1 VTETSELKIIITA
14 DDKSKEI
21 LAGNKKSLLD
31 LGELAGGALKLGLA
45 VGAAGVATL
54 GAALFSSVGA
64 AGESELAL
72 ADLDA
77 TLKSTAAAFNQTA
90 DAIPHA
96 TDEAAAAIE
105 KVSTEHTEGITKV
118 TEEGTEKAA
127 DLSERVVEL
136 SENLAERQATIQG
149 QMAEE
154 ADSFNDRMAE
164 SSRALNERL
173 GEMVEAHAERVSS
186 LQDQIAAG
194 NDGFNDRMAESS
206 RALNERLG
214 EMVEA
219 YAERVSGL
227 QDQITGVTEGAD
239 ERRRTQQ
246 ERLQETI
253 ANIEER
259 TVERREALQERLAET
274 EDATQRVKLE
284 AQLAKL
290 DETAA
295 KEKSK
300 AEAKAAAEEERQK
313 RADDKRLVQLQ
324 GRLNKENTEYAKQ
337 QAKLSADV
345 ERQEAKYKE
354 EHDKKLAALKATLDK
369 ENAEYTK
376 QQAKLRAGAAR
387 REAEYKEEHDKKL
400 AAVKATLDRE
410 NAEYAKQS
418 AKIRAEQTKVETE
431 TKVHL
436 AKLEADYGE
445 AMGKVAE
452 KFSAIE
458 RGLVAPQRASQIS
471 RQAILDQADA
481 LQNLTRFE
489 DDTIIS
495 GQSMLLTFTNIG
507 ANVFPQ
513 ATEAILD
520 MATKFK
526 GMGVDSAAIMLG
538 KALQDP
544 ITGVTALK
552 RAGVMLNDTMMDQV
566 KAFMDVGNIEGAQKI
581 ILKELQTELD
591 KSAIAAGATLV
602 GKLDILKNKFGD
614 VQEKIGGGMVPG
626 LTILGNKLIEVLDKP
641 EVQAAIASL
650 SIWLGTELPKAIEW
664 GTKLLMDLQ
673 EGGLSGV
680 LTKAKAWSEDP
691 ATKAFLQGI
700 GSQVGTGI
708 VEGVR
713 ITVTNAPIWIG
724 LAAEMGNVAIPIIT
738 ESAKAF
744 GGAMFQSILEGM
756 GLSKDLSAKLTPI
769 IMAGA
774 GAAGAAAAGPMGP
787 VAGAAGAGAG
797 MWEQLRNLLGFQ
809 SGGVVPGTLGAPRL
823 AMVHGGETITPAGG
837 SSGNLTFIY
846 SPQMS
851 LADEREIQSKLIP
864 ALDRWYADARRRR
877 VVA

>member
-1 VTETSELKIIITA
+1 MGASEELKIIITA
-14 DDKSKEI
+14 DDRAKDVLSE
-21 LAGNKKSLLD
+21 NKKSLLD

-96 TDEAAAAIE
+96 TDEAAAAIA
-105 KVSTEHTEGITKV
+105 KVSAEHTEGITKV
-118 TEEGTEKAA
+118 TEDGAEKIEEFGVRILELNEG
-127 DLSERVVEL
+127 
-136 SENLAERQATIQG
+136 LAERQATIQG

-186 LQDQIAAG
+186 LQDQIAAK
-194 NDGFNDRMAESS
+194 NDGFNDQMAESS

-227 QDQITGVTEGAD
+227 QDQITGVAENAD

-274 EDATQRVKLE
+274 EDATQRAKLE

-290 DETAA
+290 DETAE

-324 GRLNKENTEYAKQ
+324 ERLDKENTEYAKQ

-376 QQAKLRAGAAR
+376 QQAKLRADAAR

-400 AAVKATLDRE
+400 VAVKATLDRE

-481 LQNLTRFE
+481 LQELTRFE
-489 DDTIIS
+489 DDTIIR
-495 GQSMLLTFTNIG
+495 GQSMLLTFMNIG
-507 ANVFPQ
+507 ENVFPQ
-513 ATEAILD
+513 ATESILD

-526 GMGVDSAAIMLG
+526 GMDVGSAAIMLG
-538 KALQDP
+538 KALNEP
-544 ITGVTALK
+544 IAGVTAL
-552 RAGVMLNDTMMDQV
+552 RRVGVDLNDTMMDQV
-566 KAFMDVGNIEGAQKI
+566 KAFIDVGNVEAAQKI
-581 ILKELQTELD
+581 ILGELQAEIGG
-591 KSAIAAGATLV
+591 SARAAGETFV

-614 VQEKIGGGMVPG
+614 VQETIGGAMLPS
-626 LTILGNKLIEVLDKP
+626 LTLLGNRLIEVLDKP

-650 SIWLGTELPKAIEW
+650 SKWLSDELPRAIEW
-664 GTKLLMDLQ
+664 GTKLLGDLQ

-680 LTKAKAWSEDP
+680 LTKAKAWSESP
-691 ATKAFLQGI
+691 ETQALLQNAGTQIGAGI
-700 GSQVGTGI
+700 VDGIKITITSVPVWTGI
-708 VEGVR
+708 AV
-713 ITVTNAPIWIG
+713 
-724 LAAEMGNVAIPIIT
+724 EMGKVATPILLNVW
-738 ESAKAF
+738 KGLLK
-744 GGAMFQSILEGM
+744 GGAISVLTGL
-756 GLSKDLSAKLTPI
+756 GLSAEDATSRVSG
-769 IMAGA
+769 IM
-774 GAAGAAAAGPMGP
+774 
-787 VAGAAGAGAG
+787 
-797 MWEQLRNLLGFQ
+797 GFA
-809 SGGVVPGTLGAPRL
+809 SGGVVPGLIGAPQIIV
-823 AMVHGGETITPAGG
+823 AHGGETITPAGTSAG
-837 SSGNLTFIY
+837 GGGNFIFNY
-846 SPQMS
+846 YAQIS
-851 LADEREIQSKLIP
+851 LADEREIQAKLVP
-864 ALDRWYADARRRR
+864 ALDRWWADAKRRR
-877 VVA
+877 VIG